1 MFNFTDKVKREVCFS
16 LSLSLWFVVCCILS
30 FCFLFWLW
38 HGVIVLQKLMNF
50 KFEFSENKFHSFG
63 FSFVL
68 VCDYELIE
76 EIMHWCDVCWC
87 FNIVFLQSYETETE
101 SLFFV
106 CFVFFR
112 EQDDYENINEM
123 CVIKMLE
130 PVMKKKV
137 SLLHY
142 LYIEVSD
149 NKP

>member
-1 MFNFTDKVKREVCFS
+1 MVRMFNFTDKVKREVCFS

-87 FNIVFLQSYETETE
+87 FNIVFSRAMKPKPSPYFFCVLFSLGIKMITRTEM
-101 SLFFV
+101 
-106 CFVFFR
+106 
-112 EQDDYENINEM
+112 Y
-123 CVIKMLE
+123 VIKMLSF
-130 PVMKKKV
+130 VKKKKV

-142 LYIEVSD
+142 L
-149 NKP
+149 